1 MPRRG
6 ENIYKR
12 KDGRWEGRYI
22 RSYGE
27 NGKAKY
33 GSVYGRT
40 YTEAKEKL
48 ALCRV
53 TNRKKVKDT
62 CKLTVRELMELWLA
76 DRAEKVKD
84 SSYVCYANLIRLHVC
99 PELGNG
105 MVRDMTAEKLEKYLS
120 EKKKAGRKDGK
131 GGLSAKTIGD
141 ILFVLKSALKLA
153 QRKHGY
159 VDSGEIMDLKSP
171 AVGKRRV
178 ETFGQKETEQMSN
191 ILLANWNLEN
201 ASVFLTLNTG
211 IRLGELCALKW
222 SDLDEQE
229 NELRIRRTVLRL
241 KKGSK
246 TQLVIQT
253 PKSEQSRRDLP
264 LQPELV
270 ELLAKLR
277 NSASDDSYLFS
288 GGTKPVDPRTVQYRF
303 RRFLSRYHL
312 SIHNFH
318 VLRHSFASRCIEKGM
333 DAKCLS
339 EILGHAN
346 IKTTLQLYVH
356 PSMAQKRSG
365 MQMVSTLS
373 CFGR

>member
-178 ETFGQKETEQMSN
+178 ETFG
-191 ILLANWNLEN
+191 
-201 ASVFLTLNTG
+201 
-211 IRLGELCALKW
+211 
-222 SDLDEQE
+222 
-229 NELRIRRTVLRL
+229 
-241 KKGSK
+241 
-246 TQLVIQT
+246 
-253 PKSEQSRRDLP
+253 
-264 LQPELV
+264 
-270 ELLAKLR
+270 
-277 NSASDDSYLFS
+277 
-288 GGTKPVDPRTVQYRF
+288 
-303 RRFLSRYHL
+303 
-312 SIHNFH
+312 
-318 VLRHSFASRCIEKGM
+318 
-333 DAKCLS
+333 
-339 EILGHAN
+339 
-346 IKTTLQLYVH
+346 
-356 PSMAQKRSG
+356 
-365 MQMVSTLS
+365 
-373 CFGR
+373 

>member
-1 MPRRG
+1 
-6 ENIYKR
+6 
-12 KDGRWEGRYI
+12 
-22 RSYGE
+22 
-27 NGKAKY
+27 
-33 GSVYGRT
+33 
-40 YTEAKEKL
+40 
-48 ALCRV
+48 
-53 TNRKKVKDT
+53 
-62 CKLTVRELMELWLA
+62 
-76 DRAEKVKD
+76 
-84 SSYVCYANLIRLHVC
+84 
-99 PELGNG
+99 
-105 MVRDMTAEKLEKYLS
+105 
-120 EKKKAGRKDGK
+120 
-131 GGLSAKTIGD
+131 
-141 ILFVLKSALKLA
+141 
-153 QRKHGY
+153 
-159 VDSGEIMDLKSP
+159 
-171 AVGKRRV
+171 
-178 ETFGQKETEQMSN
+178 MSN

-277 NSASDDSYLFS
+277 NSAPDDSYLFS

-365 MQMVSTLS
+365 MQMVSTLP
-373 CFGR
+373 CYGR